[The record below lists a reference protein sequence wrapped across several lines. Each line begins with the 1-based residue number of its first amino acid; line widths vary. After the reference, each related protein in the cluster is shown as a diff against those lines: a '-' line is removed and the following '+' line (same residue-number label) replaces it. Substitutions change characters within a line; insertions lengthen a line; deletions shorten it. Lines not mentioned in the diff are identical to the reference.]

1 MREGY
6 VYPGAFKVRRV
17 PIDRVS
23 RSFGGASSGDARARR
38 WGAPPWVPRRTASRT
53 GTPRWGS
60 CSCSG
65 SPARTPR
72 GTPRGAGHRAP
83 PSRADGA
90 RPRAARGGRD
100 LTRQLRARAGG
111 AGRGAAGGARGRA
124 REGGGWCA
132 AGRRERAARRTG
144 RGGSR
149 ARWVCGREGE
159 PTEILNVPRR
169 TATSRG
175 AQLQV
180 DPSRAMKLT
189 PPGGDSTGALPVAT
203 RVLLASPP
211 RRSPTSHTQAALVR
225 PARGFVRPL
234 AMPPKTRR
242 GAAAPGFFQRHDN
255 VYLYVPNLIGYARV
269 VLAGVS
275 LAHAFSDVRLS
286 LVAYLLSFVCDE
298 LDGRFARKFDQCSEF
313 GKLLDM
319 VRARAPARGSTPPR
333 RTAVA
338 CSMDA
343 FDKPSG
349 RDERTPLGLRLR
361 RRVVAFRSPSA
372 RITPRSSAPP
382 HLPPP
387 LPPRAPPPRSP
398 TAWPRPAF

>member
-6 VYPGAFKVRRV
+6 VYPGAFKVRRRV

-111 AGRGAAGGARGRA
+111 AGRGAAGGAGGRA
-124 REGGGWCA
+124 GVGGGWCA

-180 DPSRAMKLT
+180 GRSVVHLDAAGRRQWRA
-189 PPGGDSTGALPVAT
+189 
-203 RVLLASPP
+203 P
-211 RRSPTSHTQAALVR
+211 RRYSSFVSVPTAS
-225 PARGFVRPL
+225 L
-234 AMPPKTRR
+234 A
-242 GAAAPGFFQRHDN
+242 D
-255 VYLYVPNLIGYARV
+255 
-269 VLAGVS
+269 
-275 LAHAFSDVRLS
+275 LAHAGGARPPRSRVRSPSRHAAENAARCRRARVLPATRQR
-286 LVAYLLSFVCDE
+286 LPLRPQPHRLRPRRPRGGVPGARLLRRPPLPRRVPPQ
-298 LDGRFARKFDQCSEF
+298 LRVRRARRALREEVRPVLGVRKAP
-313 GKLLDM
+313 GHGA
-319 VRARAPARGSTPPR
+319 RARAGARVHAAPAHR
-333 RTAVA
+333 RRAT
-338 CSMDA
+338 MDA

>member
-1 MREGY
+1 MFRESCTHSARNASRCWSSRATIAGGR
-6 VYPGAFKVRRV
+6 GA
-17 PIDRVS
+17 
-23 RSFGGASSGDARARR
+23 
-38 WGAPPWVPRRTASRT
+38 TASRE
-53 GTPRWGS
+53 G
-60 CSCSG
+60 
-65 SPARTPR
+65 
-72 GTPRGAGHRAP
+72 
-83 PSRADGA
+83 
-90 RPRAARGGRD
+90 
-100 LTRQLRARAGG
+100 RARSDPT
-111 AGRGAAGGARGRA
+111 AAGARGRGGA
-124 REGGGWCA
+124 GSRGRSEGAGEGGRGWCA

-319 VRARAPARGSTPPR
+319 VRARRGGPRAAPPR
-333 RTAVA
+333 AT
-338 CSMDA
+338 MDA

-349 RDERTPLGLRLR
+349 RDERTPLGPRLR
-361 RRVVAFRSPSA
+361 RRGVAFVPPP

-382 HLPPP
+382 HLP